1 MSKPFVQVIV
11 IGAGFSGL
19 AMGCQLKKELKCE
32 DFVIYDQMP
41 KPGGTWWSNQCCGV
55 DIPAVFYSLSF
66 APNPHFSKVFPKQD
80 EILGYFNLVAAEHDV
95 SRHIKCKVQ
104 WEEGHWIEETSTWQ
118 VRLRDLS
125 TGMLFQQECKILV
138 SAVGGLSIPK
148 TMNIKGADV
157 FEGDIVHTAQ
167 WNHDVCLR
175 DKNVVV
181 IGNGSSA
188 SQLIPSVVDE
198 AKTITQFMRTPQHY
212 MPSENIPISLFL
224 RKVFQHIPSLLW
236 LLRAAV
242 FAYLET
248 SGPQFNITTKGEYL
262 RKKASETSRKYVQ
275 ANAPEEY
282 WPLLIPTFDLGC
294 KVRHEIPAQVYS
306 SIMSNPSLK
315 RRVFDNDRYI
325 PCLHRANVHLT
336 ADPIVAIQPRSV
348 LTESG
353 KAYPADTIV
362 LATGFTTA
370 QFDAKLFGRNGRSR
384 ENHWK
389 EFGSKSAFKT
399 VAMANFPN
407 FFYILGPHSG
417 RGHTST
423 IFAAESFVHLVIR
436 VIKDVVNGH
445 TRSVE
450 IRPSSERSFH
460 EHILKALDKTVYTD
474 KCGSWYIDQKT
485 GKNWFIYPWDSFT
498 MWYSTHMDG
507 MEDWV
512 YELNPA
518 VIRGRKHKPH
528 YAVLVI
534 AAIATLVWIHFTAKY

>member
-1 MSKPFVQVIV
+1 MSKPFVTVMV

-32 DFVIYDQMP
+32 DLVIYDQMP
-41 KPGGTWWSNQCCGV
+41 KPGGTWWSNQYPGCGV

-80 EILGYFNLVAAEHDV
+80 EILGYFNRVAAEHDI
-95 SRHIKCKVQ
+95 SRHIQCNVQ

-125 TGMLFQQECKILV
+125 TGMLFQQGCKILV

-148 TMNIKGADV
+148 TMNFKDAEV

-188 SQLIPSVVDE
+188 SQLVPSIVDE
-198 AKTITQFMRTPQHY
+198 AKKITQFMRTPQHY

-236 LLRAAV
+236 LLRAVV

-248 SGPQFNITTKGEYL
+248 SGPQFNITTKGESL
-262 RKKASETSRKYVQ
+262 RKRASETSRKYVQ

-294 KVRHEIPAQVYS
+294 
-306 SIMSNPSLK
+306 K

-348 LTESG
+348 LTKSG
-353 KAYPADTIV
+353 KVYPADTIV

-370 QFDAKLFGRNGRSR
+370 QFDAKLFGRNGLSR
-384 ENHWK
+384 EDHWK

-450 IRPSSERSFH
+450 IRPSSEKSFH

-518 VIRGRKHKPH
+518 MSRGRKNQP
-528 YAVLVI
+528 YYTVLMI
-534 AAIATLVWIHFTAKY
+534 AAIATLAWIQFATKY